1 MLADRMGDVP
11 NPGSTLQSIQRGQLT
26 EIDFLNGAV
35 VAAAQQA
42 GISTPTNAA
51 LVNLVHQVER
61 SGQFLDPEDVLARV
75 PV

>member
-1 MLADRMGDVP
+1 MALRIGVADSP
-11 NPGSTLQSIQRGQLT
+11 L
-26 EIDFLNGAV
+26 
-35 VAAAQQA
+35 QQA